1 MCHLPQG
8 PVGHR
13 IQCRAVPCTLISNRS
28 IFCFPIIH
36 DFDICGK
43 YTTVAAECLTVGS
56 LAISVYLDLG
66 PVFLEEA
73 LQNSAGSSSV
83 HPVRKH
89 VMLVSR
95 SIISFNYLARVVLA
109 RFLHCR
115 LNEFCDF
122 FNPLYTM

>member
-1 MCHLPQG
+1 MHINFKQI
-8 PVGHR
+8 HF
-13 IQCRAVPCTLISNRS
+13 
-28 IFCFPIIH
+28 FCFPIIH

-43 YTTVAAECLTVGS
+43 YTAVAAECLTVGS

-66 PVFLEEA
+66 PVFLAEA

-89 VMLVSR
+89 VTLVSH
-95 SIISFNYLARVVLA
+95 SIISFYHLARVVLA

-122 FNPLYTM
+122 LIAK